1 MFVCNEMLGLGHL
14 RRSLALA
21 RALVESDRRATALVV
36 TGSSAWGGMRLA
48 PSVDILKLP
57 TLPVSTSSAW
67 SQTAR
72 RPTAA
77 LALATGEVRALRSHL
92 LLTAVRSLQPELLVV
107 DHKPIGWDGELQEA
121 LQWCRNSGACCTALG
136 LRDVDEA
143 LVEPGPEWSG
153 SQLAAVPTLYDLVLV
168 YGPASGEDERVDR
181 LRATGVPVH
190 HTDLVGEPAAA
201 HGPPDI
207 RDGYLLATT
216 GGGVD
221 GFELLSA
228 VVEAIRHRRIG
239 VPAVLVTGPM
249 MGSDQIARLRD
260 NAVGL
265 DARVHEFRP
274 DMDELLGGA
283 RGVIAMAGYSTVA
296 EILNSG
302 KPALLVP
309 RTFPREEQLN
319 RARRWA
325 RAGRLEM
332 LDPRDLDPVTL
343 SEAIVRLL
351 RRRCPPAR
359 PLTGASDA
367 AMILLRAVAAVRAG
381 PGQEAQAPSR
391 PKLAQAAAGA
401 EPRAARRIADAT
413 AAMSASVSVGP
424 DGR

>member
-1 MFVCNEMLGLGHL
+1 
-14 RRSLALA
+14 
-21 RALVESDRRATALVV
+21 
-36 TGSSAWGGMRLA
+36 MRVA

-57 TLPVSTSSAW
+57 ALPVSPSSAW

-72 RPTAA
+72 HPTAA
-77 LALATGEVRALRSHL
+77 LALATGDVRALRSQL
-92 LLTAVRSLQPELLVV
+92 LLATVRSFEPELLVV
-107 DHKPIGWDGELQEA
+107 DHKPIGWDGELHEA
-121 LQWCRNSGACCTALG
+121 LQWCRNSGVCCTALG

-153 SQLAAVPTLYDLVLV
+153 SQLAAISTLYDMVLV
-168 YGPASGEDERVDR
+168 YGPASGDDDRVDR
-181 LRATGVPVH
+181 LRSTGVPVH
-190 HTDLVGEPAAA
+190 HTDLVVAPPAE
-201 HGPPDI
+201 HGPPDMQ
-207 RDGYLLATT
+207 DGYLLATT

-228 VVEAIRHRRIG
+228 LVEAIRHRRVG

-260 NAVGL
+260 STIGL

-274 DMDELLGGA
+274 DMEELLGGA

-296 EILNSG
+296 EILSSG

-332 LDPRDLDPVTL
+332 LDPRDLDPLTL
-343 SEAIVRLL
+343 SEAIGRLL
-351 RRRCPPAR
+351 QRPCPPAQA
-359 PLTGASDA
+359 LTGASDA
-367 AMILLRAVAAVRAG
+367 AMILLRAVSAVRAR
-381 PGQEAQAPSR
+381 PGHKGQVQPT
-391 PKLAQAAAGA
+391 KLAQAAEGAG
-401 EPRAARRIADAT
+401 PRAARRIADTT
-413 AAMSASVSVGP
+413 APMSVSVSVGP